1 MHQIGARAHTHRRS
15 WRAAYQKINAKM
27 TSKGRNNPESLGG
40 GGWKDHLQGYEN
52 LPRSFIVSLW
62 YECVRIARRFPSPA
76 PPPSSCAFY
85 SRCKPILQNGLCG
98 WVVLIAQSSGKSRT
112 LREPFWASCEALH
125 ILRGEGKTRRN
136 TGTLARAHTPSSRL
150 RPLCT
155 RSPPP
160 CAPAPLHTAPR
171 SLPAAP
177 GRVRGSG
184 AGLAAQTPAAASA
197 EAGPGPWLPAAA
209 CSGSSY
215 RPTPSSCTRRC
226 SKEAVRARGRG
237 PGLRHGDGSCRAA
250 QAESQGR
257 PPRGPPRPL
266 APPSLE
272 GSARLPSQAA
282 KGRRGARKSP
292 RWGVR
297 RRCRQGEGGERKTWS
312 QGANFQRV
320 PHSSGGGGAC

>member
-1 MHQIGARAHTHRRS
+1 MWVGCAHSPELR
-15 WRAAYQKINAKM
+15 KVK
-27 TSKGRNNPESLGG
+27 NP
-40 GGWKDHLQGYEN
+40 K
-52 LPRSFIVSLW
+52 
-62 YECVRIARRFPSPA
+62 
-76 PPPSSCAFY
+76 
-85 SRCKPILQNGLCG
+85 
-98 WVVLIAQSSGKSRT
+98 RT
-112 LREPFWASCEALH
+112 ASCEALH

-136 TGTLARAHTPSSRL
+136 TGTLARAHTPSPRL

-184 AGLAAQTPAAASA
+184 AGLAAQTPSAASA

-215 RPTPSSCTRRC
+215 RPTRSSCTRRC

-266 APPSLE
+266 AP
-272 GSARLPSQAA
+272 
-282 KGRRGARKSP
+282 SP
-292 RWGVR
+292 LRAWKVR
-297 RRCRQGEGGERKTWS
+297 RDYPLRLQRAGAAPANPRAGECGGVAGRGEAGSGKPGAGGQTSRGFPTPPEGGGLADRPLP
-312 QGANFQRV
+312 RLV
-320 PHSSGGGGAC
+320 V